1 MQQYNN
7 QVLFKQWLKEF
18 YAYKSKRVKSSTLR
32 NIGIV
37 IRCHVPIYLY
47 NTPLADIT
55 AQDLENAIYSVQ
67 TLRMRQYTYQV
78 LNEAL
83 ERALKHQIIDF
94 NPMSNLDSIKH
105 KQRKGRALNATE
117 RTKLLEQVQQPEL
130 KLLFEFYIYSG
141 CRRSEALALTWDDV
155 DLVGRKIIISG
166 TKTEASERVL
176 PMSKPLFEIM
186 EKLSHSATNNKVFN
200 YSPDYVSKQFKKYC
214 PKHKLHD
221 LRHTFATICLESGV
235 SIRVVQKWLG
245 HTSIDTTARIYTHV
259 IDEFQRKE
267 AEKIC

>member
-1 MQQYNN
+1 MNN
-7 QVLFKQWLKEF
+7 QILFKEWLKDF
-18 YAYKSKRVKSSTLR
+18 YEYKSKRVKPSTLR

-37 IRCHVPIYLY
+37 IRCHVPIFLY
-47 NTPLADIT
+47 NTPLVKIT
-55 AQDLENAIYSVQ
+55 DQDLEKMIYDVKAM
-67 TLRMRQYTYQV
+67 RMRQYTYQV
-78 LNEAL
+78 INEAL
-83 ERALKHQIIDF
+83 DRAVKRNIIDF
-94 NPMSNLDSIKH
+94 NPMINLDSIKH
-105 KQRKGRALNATE
+105 RQRKGRALNAVE
-117 RTKLLEQVQQPEL
+117 RAKLLEKVQQPIL
-130 KLLFEFYIYSG
+130 RLLFEFYIYSG
-141 CRRSEALALTWDDV
+141 CRRSEALSLTWDDI
-155 DLVGRKIIISG
+155 DFAGKKIIIPG

-176 PMSKPLFEIM
+176 PMSKPLLEIM
-186 EKLSHSATNNKVFN
+186 KKLSHGATTNKVFN

>member
-1 MQQYNN
+1 MNNN
-7 QVLFKQWLKEF
+7 QVLLKDWLKDF
-18 YAYKSKRVKSSTLR
+18 YEYKSKRVKPSTLR

-37 IRCHVPIYLY
+37 ARCHLPIFLL
-47 NTPLADIT
+47 NTPLDQIKAE
-55 AQDLENAIYSVQ
+55 DLEKVIYNVP
-67 TLRMRQYTYQV
+67 TLRMRQYTFQV
-78 LNEAL
+78 VNELL
-83 ERALKHQIIDF
+83 ERAVKRQIIDF
-94 NPMSNLDSIKH
+94 NPMINLDHIKH
-105 KQRKGRALNATE
+105 KQRKGRALNAVE
-117 RTKLLEQVQQPEL
+117 RAKLLEQVQQPTL
-130 KLLFEFYIYSG
+130 KLLFEFYIYTG
-141 CRRSEALALTWDDV
+141 CRRSEALALTWDDI
-155 DLVGRKIIISG
+155 DLIGKKINIPG

-176 PMSKPLFEIM
+176 PMSKPLFNII
-186 EKLSHSATNNKVFN
+186 EKLSHGATNNKVFN

>member
-1 MQQYNN
+1 MNNN
-7 QVLFKQWLKEF
+7 QVLLKDWLKDF
-18 YAYKSKRVKSSTLR
+18 YEYKSKLVKPSTLR

-37 IRCHVPIYLY
+37 ARCHLPIFLL
-47 NTPLADIT
+47 NTPLDQIKAE
-55 AQDLENAIYSVQ
+55 DLEKVIYNVP
-67 TLRMRQYTYQV
+67 TLRMRQYTFQV
-78 LNEAL
+78 VNELL
-83 ERALKHQIIDF
+83 ERAVKRQIIDF
-94 NPMSNLDSIKH
+94 NPMINIDHIKH
-105 KQRKGRALNATE
+105 KQRKGRALNAVE
-117 RTKLLEQVQQPEL
+117 RAKLLEQVQQPTL
-130 KLLFEFYIYSG
+130 KLLFEFYIYTG
-141 CRRSEALALTWDDV
+141 CRRSEALALTWDDI
-155 DLVGRKIIISG
+155 DIAGKKILISG

-176 PMSKPLFEIM
+176 PMSKPLFNII
-186 EKLSHSATNNKVFN
+186 EKLSHGATNNKVFN
-200 YSPDYVSKQFKKYC
+200 YSSDYVSKQFKKYC

>member
-1 MQQYNN
+1 MNN
-7 QVLFKQWLKEF
+7 HILFKEWLKDF
-18 YAYKSKRVKSSTLR
+18 YDYKSKRVKPSSLR

-37 IRCHVPIYLY
+37 IRCHVPIFLY
-47 NTPLADIT
+47 NTPLVNIT
-55 AQDLENAIYSVQ
+55 AQDLEKAIYNVQ
-67 TLRMRQYTYQV
+67 ALRMRQYTHQV

-83 ERALKHQIIDF
+83 ERAVKLHIINI
-94 NPMSNLDSIKH
+94 NPMSILDNVKH
-105 KQRKGRALNATE
+105 KQRKGRALTAAE
-117 RTKLLEQVQQPEL
+117 RVKFLEQVQQPEL

-141 CRRSEALALTWDDV
+141 CRRSEALALTWDDI
-155 DLVGRKIIISG
+155 DFVGKKILIPG

-176 PMSKPLFEIM
+176 PMSGPLFKIV
-186 EKLSHSATNNKVFN
+186 EKLSHSVTTNKVFN
-200 YSPDYVSKQFKKYC
+200 YSPDYVSKQFKRYC

-259 IDEFQRKE
+259 IDDFQRKE

>member
-1 MQQYNN
+1 MQDNKI
-7 QVLFKQWLKEF
+7 LFKDWLKDF
-18 YAYKSKRVKSSTLR
+18 YNYKSKRVKPSTLR

-37 IRCHVPIYLY
+37 IRCHVPIFLL
-47 NTPLADIT
+47 NTPLDEIT
-55 AQDLENAIYSVQ
+55 AQDLESTIYSVQ
-67 TLRMRQYTYQV
+67 AMRMRQYTHQV

-83 ERALKHQIIDF
+83 ERAIRRQIIDF
-94 NPMSNLDSIKH
+94 NPMSNLDNIKH
-105 KQRKGRALNATE
+105 KQRKGRALTAYE
-117 RTKLLEQVQQPEL
+117 RTIFLDKVKQPQL
-130 KLLFEFYIYSG
+130 KLLFEFYIYTG
-141 CRRSEALALTWDDV
+141 CRRSEALSLTWDDI
-155 DLVGRKIIISG
+155 DLIGKKINIPG

-176 PMSKPLFEIM
+176 PMSAPLYKIVT
-186 EKLSHSATNNKVFN
+186 KLSHSATNNKVFN